1 MKIVEQQISRRD
13 VIKAALATGAALSI
27 PSISW
32 AQNLPAEAQT
42 VRMVIGDL
50 SAFDP
55 VVATSDPT
63 RMHAYAIYDT
73 LFGFDSKFEPHPQ
86 MVGKWSISDDKKTY
100 TFQLRDGLGWHDG
113 TPVTAAD
120 CMASI
125 RRWGQVAAAGQL
137 LVSRLH
143 NISKKDD
150 KTFIIELK
158 EPLGAL
164 LTILAGPFMMR
175 ETDAGLPPTEQVT
188 ANIGSGP
195 FTFNHAL
202 AKPGASFTY
211 DRNEKYVPR
220 NEPADGLAGGKI
232 VKVDHVIWDNGLAAN
247 QQTAL
252 AALQAGE
259 VDFLFAPPFDLLPVI
274 ESDPNLELE
283 VLDKTGTDNF
293 LRMNCLQKPFDNVK
307 ARQAM
312 LHLIDQEAML
322 SAAYGD
328 SKYVKPVTSMFGNET
343 SLTNDENTQWYKKG
357 GDPEKAKQ
365 LFKEAGYAG
374 ERVVILQPTD
384 WAESNNMSQLLAAM
398 LRNIGINAELAPSDW
413 GGLVAR
419 RNEKVSVE
427 EGGWSIFISGEAE
440 ANFNQVITNP
450 ILQMNGVKGWYGWP
464 QSDDFELLRTKWA
477 DLETLDE
484 RKQVALK
491 MQRIWW
497 DYVPQVP
504 LGQVVQPIARRK
516 TLTGIVSFPSYVPF
530 WNMQKASN

>member
-1 MKIVEQQISRRD
+1 
-13 VIKAALATGAALSI
+13 
-27 PSISW
+27 
-32 AQNLPAEAQT
+32 
-42 VRMVIGDL
+42 MVIGGL

-63 RMHAYAIYDT
+63 NMHAYAIYDK
-73 LFGFDSKFEPHPQ
+73 LFGPDSNFEPHPQ
-86 MVGKWSISDDKKTY
+86 MVGKWGVSDDRKIY
-100 TFQLRDGLGWHDG
+100 TFELRDGLGWHDG

-120 CMASI
+120 CVASI

-137 LVSRLH
+137 LMSRAQD
-143 NISKKDD
+143 ISKKDD
-150 KTFIIELK
+150 RTFIIVLK

-164 LTILAGPFMMR
+164 LTILTGPFIMR
-175 ETDAGLPPTEQVT
+175 EKDASLSPTEQVT

-202 AKPGASFTY
+202 ARPGASFTY

-232 VKVDHVIWDNGLAAN
+232 VKVDHVIWDNGLVSN

-259 VDFLFAPPFDLLPVI
+259 VDFLFSPPLDLLPVI
-274 ESDPNLELE
+274 ESDPNIELQ
-283 VLDKTGTDNF
+283 VLDKTGQDMF

-307 ARQAM
+307 AREAM

-322 SAAYGD
+322 RAGFGD

-343 SLTNDENTQWYKKG
+343 PLTNDENTEWYKKG

-374 ERVVILQPTD
+374 EKVVILQSTD
-384 WAESNNMSQLLAAM
+384 WAEASNMSLLLAAT
-398 LRNIGINAELAPSDW
+398 LQKIGVNAELAPSDW

-419 RNEKVSVE
+419 RNKKASVE
-427 EGGWSIFISGEAE
+427 EGGWSIFISSEAE
-440 ANFNQVITNP
+440 ANFPQVATNP
-450 ILQMNGVKGWYGWP
+450 ILQMNGSKAWYGWP
-464 QSDDFELLRTKWA
+464 QNDDYEPLRTKWVE
-477 DLETLDE
+477 LETLDE
-484 RKQVALK
+484 RKALARK

-497 DYVPQVP
+497 DYVPQVL
-504 LGQVVQPIARRK
+504 LGQYVQPIARRK
-516 TLTGIVSFPSYVPF
+516 TLTGIIGFPSYVPF
-530 WNMQKASN
+530 WNMQKASG